1 MFLQSDSPFRIN
13 ISLRTFPLHY
23 HLRNMSIFSHQL
35 FPCLKKLK
43 KGTQEINGFP
53 FLSVSLSHLLSPMS
67 QLFKSHWLQEV
78 WRHLSESSGFRAK
91 NVAAL
96 ASFQNGFYDLYLSK
110 GVVNRRAFTVI
121 ASCTKVRLRVSLQKQ
136 LNLKRKQAENRV
148 VSLFVRN
155 AGMSPLGNFREDL
168 ENL

>member
-23 HLRNMSIFSHQL
+23 HLRNISIFSHQL
-35 FPCLKKLK
+35 FPCLTKLK

-53 FLSVSLSHLLSPMS
+53 FLSVSLSHLVSPMS

-78 WRHLSESSGFRAK
+78 CTSLVWKHRFSRQKRGCFSLVSEWFLWSI
-91 NVAAL
+91 
-96 ASFQNGFYDLYLSK
+96 SK
-110 GVVNRRAFTVI
+110 RE
-121 ASCTKVRLRVSLQKQ
+121 TKVRLRVSLQKQ
-136 LNLKRKQAENRV
+136 LNLKRRQAENRV

-155 AGMSPLGNFREDL
+155 AGMYPLGNLREDL